1 MTEPVQTDGN
11 VPLLDVENAEVAV
24 DINDVP
30 SPDMPALPEFDD
42 YSEDDSDGDPVEVPD
57 DAAVDF
63 AVPVPDP
70 IEEPVQMSESEA
82 AAQSQPMVDATYRV
96 RLPAN
101 QSPVNLSAMAVAG
114 RSPSIPGVGTSS
126 SYAACVEHLRNLS
139 EDATAD
145 NFRVHIRRRGPA
157 SFNGFRLPT
166 GVIEEMEPMPFEDI
180 QGRVAEL
187 HGGGTYNLQVITP
200 SGQMSRQMLFR
211 VDENVH
217 EPKVP
222 ANAVA
227 LNTMQSSEHG
237 RMVSRS
243 YAPNLG
249 ASGFGTHTAED
260 QIMIDLRKQEQIL
273 AATKQKEEREYD
285 IEKSRRRRKSEEE
298 SEREAEERKKM
309 LPEITEANRRVESLK
324 DEIRHMAESFK
335 DSVREL
341 ASAKNNKGDDE
352 SIKLLIESMK
362 MASDQQ
368 QKAQQRQTDL
378 QLAQMKQQ
386 SDMMIALIASMNK
399 EKPHD
404 NGVMEAIK
412 MSVESSKQTMQMVME
427 SSKNENSVMRDLFTS
442 VVTQRLSAPDDQ
454 VKMHQQAEDR
464 GWTKAMELTRLL
476 EEARAGSDEG
486 VEIDPESGFWGN
498 VSNIALQGIQ
508 RAIRGAS
515 SGGLRGALQNALSP
529 LTGYPQQQ
537 EVVQVPVQYN
547 PQPQPQPQQQQLV
560 QRPVQQLPG
569 VVHYTPTPVL
579 PSSNPDVRLSPLFEG
594 VVEESPAVVTPPPAL
609 APALPAPA
617 QQQQQQHVT
626 GDEEEDDLRMHVTEA
641 MRMALDDFKVGRKVH
656 DWSDHAID
664 KWHRQFK
671 VELAQAPDDAARIQ
685 LIGGKCEPAVYE
697 QVINR
702 IRGGGQDVY
711 YFTQAIQA
719 VVHDVAKEFAA

>member
-1 MTEPVQTDGN
+1 MTEPVQPDEN
-11 VPLLDVENAEVAV
+11 MPLLDDEIQAV
-24 DINDVP
+24 DMYDVP
-30 SPDMPALPEFDD
+30 SPSMPVLPEFD
-42 YSEDDSDGDPVEVPD
+42 EDEEEESAPVEIP
-57 DAAVDF
+57 AEPSIDF
-63 AVPVPDP
+63 PMLESM
-70 IEEPVQMSESEA
+70 EESAQMSETNVANE
-82 AAQSQPMVDATYRV
+82 SQPMVDATYRV
-96 RLPAN
+96 RLPAS
-101 QSPVNLSAMAVAG
+101 QSPVNIGNLGGVAS
-114 RSPSIPGVGTSS
+114 RTPSIPGVGTSA

-145 NFRVHIRRRGPA
+145 NFKVHIRRRGPA

-166 GVIEEMEPMPFEDI
+166 GVIEETEPMPFDDI
-180 QGRVAEL
+180 QARVAEL

-200 SGQMSRQMLFR
+200 SGQLSRQMMFR
-211 VDENVH
+211 VDENMH

-222 ANAVA
+222 ANAVP
-227 LNTMQSSEHG
+227 LNTLQPSEFG
-237 RMVSRS
+237 RMVR
-243 YAPNLG
+243 PQMNVG

-273 AATKQKEEREYD
+273 AATKQKEEREYE

-309 LPEITEANRRVESLK
+309 LPEITEANRRVETLK
-324 DEIRHMAESFK
+324 DEIRHMADSFK
-335 DSVREL
+335 DSIREL
-341 ASAKNNKGDDE
+341 ANSKNSKGDDE
-352 SIKLLIESMK
+352 SLKLLIESMK
-362 MASDQQ
+362 LSSDQQ
-368 QKAQQRQTDL
+368 QKAQQRQTEL
-378 QLAQMKQQ
+378 QVAQMKQQ

-404 NGVMEAIK
+404 NSIIEAIK
-412 MSVESSKQTMQMVME
+412 MSVESSKQTTQMIME
-427 SSKNENSVMRDLFTS
+427 SAKNENSVMRDLFTS

-476 EEARAGSDEG
+476 EEARSGSDDG
-486 VEIDPESGFWGN
+486 IEIDPDGGFWGN

-515 SGGLRGALQNALSP
+515 QGGGLRGALQNALSP
-529 LTGYPQQQ
+529 MTGYQQQ
-537 EVVQVPVQYN
+537 QDAVQVPVHYQ
-547 PQPQPQPQQQQLV
+547 PQPQPQPQPMA
-560 QRPVQQLPG
+560 RPVQQLPG
-569 VVHYTPTPVL
+569 IVHHTPTPVL
-579 PSSNPDVRLSPLFEG
+579 QSPNPEVQSSPLFEG
-594 VVEESPAVVTPPPAL
+594 VVEDGPSSVVTPSPVSVPV
-609 APALPAPA
+609 LPAPV
-617 QQQQQQHVT
+617 QQQQQQAT
-626 GDEEEDDLRMHVTEA
+626 GGEEEEYDLRMHVTEA

-702 IRGGGQDVY
+702 IRGGGQDVF

-719 VVHDVAKEFAA
+719 VVQDVAKEFAA